1 METYNLKND
10 INVFGVQ
17 VKSFPDGVGEA
28 FHDLIKLFPADDKR
42 SYYGIFSMAE
52 NGNMIYYATAEETHP
67 GEAKKY
73 KCEQVRIEKGE
84 YLTESLHDWR
94 KNTDC
99 IKDVFMK
106 MSTDKRV
113 DHTKPGVEWYKND
126 DEMLCMLKVI
136 AQKINA

>member
-10 INVFGVQ
+10 VNVFGVQ
-17 VKSFPDGVGEA
+17 VKSFPNGVGEA

-52 NGNMIYYATAEETHP
+52 NGNMVYYAAAEETYQ
-67 GEAKKY
+67 GEAEKY
-73 KCEQVRIEKGE
+73 KCERRTIEKGE
-84 YLTESLHDWR
+84 YLTEPIHDWR

-106 MSTDKRV
+106 MSTDERV

-126 DEMLCMLKVI
+126 DEMLCMLKAI
-136 AQKINA
+136 PAKINA